1 MPSNPT
7 PRSKDVLF
15 ALAAAEEVSQPLGRL
30 PLQKMIYL
38 ADVLAPLWREA
49 SVPAGFSPYRN
60 GPYDRRIQNT
70 VDALVFRGIATV
82 EAPPTFRRADNV
94 ECKYLLTEAGRDAVQ
109 KIAKESDFDDE
120 LGLFRA
126 IAAEIS
132 RRGWHHIKALVY
144 AEPTYD
150 NARATGNWA
159 RLLTDSPSENL
170 SRGFLRGLRVAMRTP
185 GDRQISRG
193 NLVKMFFAVLE
204 RQARLEPTKLES
216 RQ

>member
-1 MPSNPT
+1 MQTNPT

-15 ALAAAEEVSQPLGRL
+15 ALAAAEENSQPLARL

-38 ADVLAPLWREA
+38 ADVLAPVWREA
-49 SVPAGFSPYRN
+49 AVPPGFSPYRN

-70 VDALVFRGIATV
+70 VDALVFRGIAAV
-82 EAPPTFRRADNV
+82 VAPPTFRRADNV
-94 ECKYLLTEAGRDAVQ
+94 ECKYSLTEAGKEAV
-109 KIAKESDFDDE
+109 KEIAKESDFDDE

-144 AEPTYD
+144 AEPTFET
-150 NARATGNWA
+150 ARAAGNWSP
-159 RLLTDSPSENL
+159 LLTDSPSENL
-170 SRGFLRGLRVAMRTP
+170 TREFLRGFREAMRSPDERPIT
-185 GDRQISRG
+185 RA

-204 RQARLEPTKLES
+204 RQAELEPSKLEG

>member
-1 MPSNPT
+1 MSNPT

-15 ALAAAEEVSQPLGRL
+15 GLAAAEELSQPLGRL
-30 PLQKMIYL
+30 PLQKMIFL

-49 SVPAGFSPYRN
+49 SVPPGFSPYRN

-82 EAPPTFRRADNV
+82 VAPPKFRRADNV
-94 ECKYLLTEAGRDAVQ
+94 ECKYSLTEAGKDAVQ

-126 IAAEIS
+126 IATEIS
-132 RRGWHHIKALVY
+132 RRGWHNIKALVY

-150 NARATGNWA
+150 TAHATGNWE

-170 SRGFLRGLRVAMRTP
+170 TREFLRRFREAMRTP
-185 GDRQISRG
+185 EDRPISRA

-204 RQARLEPTKLES
+204 RQAGLEPTKLEG

>member
-1 MPSNPT
+1 MGSNPT

-15 ALAAAEEVSQPLGRL
+15 ALAAAEEISQPLGRL

-38 ADVLAPLWREA
+38 ADVLAPVWREA
-49 SVPAGFSPYRN
+49 SVPPGFSPYRN

-82 EAPPTFRRADNV
+82 VAPPTFRRPDNV
-94 ECKYLLTEAGRDAVQ
+94 ECKYSLTEAGRDAVK
-109 KIAKESDFDDE
+109 KIAEEKDFDDE

-126 IAAEIS
+126 ITAEIS

-150 NARATGNWA
+150 RARATGNWS

-170 SRGFLRGLRVAMRTP
+170 TREFLRGFRDAMRSPT
-185 GDRQISRG
+185 DRPMSRA
-193 NLVKMFFAVLE
+193 NLIKMFFAVLE
-204 RQARLEPTKLES
+204 RQAELEPRKLEK